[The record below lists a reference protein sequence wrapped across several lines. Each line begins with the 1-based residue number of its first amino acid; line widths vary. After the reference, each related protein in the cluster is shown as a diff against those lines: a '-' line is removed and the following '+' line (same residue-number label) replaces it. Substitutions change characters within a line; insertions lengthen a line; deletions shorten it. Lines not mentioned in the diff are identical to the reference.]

1 MPNRHPIIV
10 PLRHAL
16 VALTIALSLAIV
28 SHAQTPRALEP
39 LKSRTKPAG
48 DSTRIDRLEMATV
61 IARDSSLRVA
71 VRNIDISRFP
81 LVSIIFDVQ
90 DGRNAFVD
98 GLEEQDIIIREND
111 EPQEVISLA
120 MITSDNRV
128 PVDFVFA
135 IDQTGS
141 MGDKID
147 GVKAN
152 IDEFTTRLVA
162 KGIDYRIGL
171 IVFDDH
177 VAQRYWL
184 TDDLAKFK
192 GWIGAIKADG
202 GGDTKENALEA
213 LRASTGMNFRQSANR
228 CIVLITDAPF
238 HEYNDGTG
246 RTMYTARSITALL
259 SRFDTRTFA
268 IVQPTIPGYRDIAL
282 STGGQVFD
290 VNRPFADI
298 LNQFVSTMTSLYTAT
313 YRSVADL
320 IPDSILVELKLSNGQ
335 VSRKRFAVLEIGRK
349 LVVDNILFAT
359 GQSSIEAQSSQS
371 LDYLV
376 RLMKA
381 RPTLKL
387 KIEGHTDDVG
397 DEETNLKLSLARAD
411 AVRTYM
417 VRRGIDRDRLFTI
430 GYGKTRP
437 SASND
442 SDVGR
447 RLNRRTEFII
457 VQK

>member
-1 MPNRHPIIV
+1 MLLPLAVGPIAYGQSS
-10 PLRHAL
+10 R
-16 VALTIALSLAIV
+16 V
-28 SHAQTPRALEP
+28 SE
-39 LKSRTKPAG
+39 SVSGRTKSV
-48 DSTRIDRLEMATV
+48 DSTQNNRQIDRLEMATV
-61 IARDSSLRVA
+61 IARDSTLRVM

-90 DGRNAFVD
+90 DGRNSFID
-98 GLEEQDIIIREND
+98 GLAETDIIIREND
-111 EPQEVISLA
+111 RPQDVISLA

-147 GVKAN
+147 GVKQN

-192 GWIGAIKADG
+192 GWIESIKADG
-202 GGDTKENALEA
+202 GGDTKENSLEA

-238 HEYNDGTG
+238 HEYNDGSG
-246 RTMYTARSITALL
+246 RTMYTARSITTLL
-259 SRFDTRTFA
+259 NRFDIRTFA
-268 IVQPTIPGYRDIAL
+268 IVQPTIAGYRDV
-282 STGGQVFD
+282 SMGTGGQVFD

-313 YRSVADL
+313 YKSVADL

-335 VSRKRFAVLEIGRK
+335 VARKRFAVLEIGRK

-359 GQSSIEAQSSQS
+359 GQSSIESQSSQS

-397 DEETNLKLSLARAD
+397 DEETNLKLSLDRAD
-411 AVRTYM
+411 AVRQYM
-417 VRRGIDRDRLFTI
+417 NRRGIDRNRLFTI

>member
-1 MPNRHPIIV
+1 MRFVRPVISLMFLVTAVTALAQPPRSPST
-10 PLRHAL
+10 LRGQ
-16 VALTIALSLAIV
+16 S
-28 SHAQTPRALEP
+28 RAD
-39 LKSRTKPAG
+39 
-48 DSTRIDRLEMATV
+48 DSIHTARLEMATV
-61 IARDSSLRVA
+61 LAKDTTLRVTI
-71 VRNIDISRFP
+71 RNIDISRFP
-81 LVSIIFDVQ
+81 VVSIIFDVQ
-90 DGRNAFVD
+90 DRWNNFVD
-98 GLEEQDIIIREND
+98 ELAKKDIIIREND
-111 EPQEVISLA
+111 EQQDVISLS

-141 MGDKID
+141 MGDKIE

-162 KGIDYRIGL
+162 KGIDYRLGL

-192 GWIGAIKADG
+192 GWVEALKADG

-213 LRASTGMNFRQSANR
+213 MRAATGMNFRQSANR
-228 CIVLITDAPF
+228 CIVLVTDAPF
-238 HEYNDGTG
+238 HEYNDGTH
-246 RTMYTARSITALL
+246 RTMYTSRTIATLL
-259 SRFDTRTFA
+259 SRFELRTFA
-268 IVQPTIPGYRDIAL
+268 IVQPTITGYRDIAL

-290 VNRPFADI
+290 VNRPFVDI

-313 YRSVADL
+313 YRSAADI
-320 IPDSILVELKLSNGQ
+320 IPDSVQVEIKLSNGK
-335 VSRKRFAVLEIGRK
+335 VARKRFAVLEIGRK

-359 GQSSIEAQSSQS
+359 GQASIETPSQQS

-397 DEETNLKLSLARAD
+397 DEESNLKLSLARAD
-411 AVRTYM
+411 AVRQYM
-417 VRRGIDRDRLFTI
+417 VRRGIDRNRLFTI
-430 GYGKTRP
+430 GYGKSRP
-437 SASND
+437 TARND
-442 SDVGR
+442 TDTGR